1 MSKALLARIHEF
13 CHEPI
18 YLGDWLRE
26 TNENC
31 WCISASQTE
40 CDGVSVAEVAS
51 AMEDV
56 IAYVRKLVAAQA
68 DWRGALF
75 HLWFDEQASQLRCC
89 VISDRNA
96 ALPFRCETE
105 QVSSMEPIIIDF
117 LSSPYHDG
125 IPWEE
130 FIAWEELTDAERS
143 DIDEDEGGRDTPL
156 QVYAE
161 QMP

>member
-1 MSKALLARIHEF
+1 MDKALLARIREF

-31 WCISASQTE
+31 WCISASQAE
-40 CDGVSVAEVAS
+40 CDEVSVTEVIS

-56 IAYVRKLVAAQA
+56 IAHVRKLVAAQA

-75 HLWFDEQASQLRCC
+75 HMWFDGQASQLRCC
-89 VISDRNA
+89 VISDRHT
-96 ALPFRCETE
+96 ALPFRCKTV
-105 QVSSMEPIIIDF
+105 QVPSMEPIIVDY
-117 LSSPYHDG
+117 LSSSYHEG
-125 IPWEE
+125 IPGD
-130 FIAWEELTDAERS
+130 ELTEVEGS
-143 DIDEDEGGRDTPL
+143 DPNADDVMQEIPFN
-156 QVYAE
+156 VYVE